1 MPDGRPKAIGAT
13 TGHRTKAEKE
23 LRQAAEEQMNSG
35 KTITPGPVLLEDA
48 AAAAYYDRVI
58 QLLDEVDLNEAFYEN
73 VITRYCL
80 LLAETDRLTRER
92 MRTGEDL
99 ERLRAEGRAMP
110 LTDYI
115 KGINAL
121 TGVADAQDKALAKKR
136 DQLLA
141 IEKENLMTVQGKLRA
156 IPKQPEKK
164 PATGLEAFLSG
175 RDGL

>member
-1 MPDGRPKAIGAT
+1 MPDGRPKAIGAA
-13 TGHRTKAEKE
+13 TGHRTKAEKA

-92 MRTGEDL
+92 RDTGEDL
-99 ERLRAEGRAMP
+99 ERLRAEGRDMP

-156 IPKQPEKK
+156 IPKQPEKG
-164 PATGLEAFLSG
+164 PPTGLGALLAG
-175 RDGL
+175 RDSP